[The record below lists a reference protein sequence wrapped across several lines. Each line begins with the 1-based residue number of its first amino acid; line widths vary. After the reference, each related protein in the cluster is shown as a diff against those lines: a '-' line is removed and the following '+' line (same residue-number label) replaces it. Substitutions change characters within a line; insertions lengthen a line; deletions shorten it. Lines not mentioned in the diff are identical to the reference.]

1 MELRRNERRVELR
14 VQFSHPVKCMTSE
27 VLFEAEAV
35 NLGADGLCLRSPL
48 PLEAGTEMA
57 VLFSFT
63 PSGDVPFLAL
73 AEVIWC
79 EDGIEDRHGQSS
91 LLGLRF
97 QHLGP
102 HKASLLTWHVQQL
115 AVAGGMLTVI
125 C

>member
-14 VQFSHPVKCMTSE
+14 VQFSHPVKCMTPE

-35 NLGADGLCLRSPL
+35 NLGADGLCLLSPL

-79 EDGIEDRHGQSS
+79 EDGAEEIPGQSS
-91 LLGLRF
+91 ILGLLF
-97 QHLGP
+97 QHLSP
-102 HKASLLTWHVQQL
+102 RKSSLLTGFVLQL
-115 AVAGGMLTVI
+115 ALAGGMFHR
-125 C
+125 